1 MLIAQISDLHVTPQG
16 SLLYNFVD
24 SNAACA
30 RAVSHINALFPP
42 VDLLLVS
49 GDTANKGSTP
59 AYAMLNR
66 LLGDARPPV
75 FIVPGNHDDSSLL
88 RAASGAYHRAE
99 GPRMDYALDD
109 YPLRVLMLDSTL
121 PGAVQGRL
129 DSRQLDWI
137 EKELRAKTRP
147 TLLCLHHPPL
157 PTGNAHMDQYM
168 LQNGPE
174 LLARISGFGH
184 LAAIACGHTHRAI
197 FLRAGG
203 ILCFTAPSTATGILT
218 NFEDAAGFFR
228 PEESAFLL
236 HSYTG
241 ERGLV
246 SFVEPVPQGRAFP
259 FSAVDAFSAAQNSG
273 DDRHA

>member
-1 MLIAQISDLHVTPQG
+1 MLIAHISDLHVMPQG

-30 RAVSHINALFPP
+30 RALGHINSLLPP

-49 GDTANKGSTP
+49 GDTVNSGSER

-75 FIVPGNHDDSSLL
+75 FLVPGNHDDPSML
-88 RAASGAYHRAE
+88 RSAAGAYHRAE
-99 GPRMDYALDD
+99 GPKMDYALND
-109 YPLRVLMLDSTL
+109 YPLRILMLDSTL

-129 DSRQLDWI
+129 ESRQLDWI
-137 EKELRAKTRP
+137 EKELCSSSRP
-147 TLLCLHHPPL
+147 ALLCMHHPPL
-157 PTGNAHMDQYM
+157 PTGNAHMDQFS

-184 LAAIACGHTHRAI
+184 LLAIASGHTHRAI

-203 ILCFTAPSTATGILT
+203 VLCLTAPSTVTGILT
-218 NFEDAAGFFR
+218 DFEDPAGFFR
-228 PEESAFLL
+228 PGEGSFIL

-246 SFVEPVPQGRAFP
+246 SFVEPVPQGQAFP
-259 FSAVDAFSAAQNSG
+259 FSAVDAFSTAQNSG
-273 DDRHA
+273 DDYHV